1 MGVHTQGGGES
12 GFFDEDPEILIA
24 VDQDDD
30 VVELAVQHPEQALTD
45 PPTTSTAA
53 SALNFFSFLFI
64 FFFRLQSNGFLWWLN
79 DRVSAE
85 LLLLSC

>member
-12 GFFDEDPEILIA
+12 GFFDEDPEILLA

-30 VVELAVQHPEQALTD
+30 VVELAVQHPEPALTD

-53 SALNFFSFLFI
+53 SALNFFFLFI
-64 FFFRLQSNGFLWWLN
+64 LFFVCKAT
-79 DRVSAE
+79 VS
-85 LLLLSC
+85 CGG